1 MSQRS
6 TYTAKSEQA
15 SKFDPG
21 LQVARPKPSTVGTLA
36 VSSVP
41 LGDRVQAAQYVGA
54 LTAELAV
61 LVRRHQL
68 HTLGYLLELAR
79 LESEEIAQQHE
90 GAPSPP
96 GSKASPPSGQRNEGP
111 AVPLDA
117 AGKFELQDDGSH
129 DGGTKT

>member
-36 VSSVP
+36 VSSIP
-41 LGDRVQAAQYVGA
+41 LVNRVQAAEYVAA

-68 HTLGYLLELAR
+68 HSLGYLLDLAR
-79 LESEEIAQQHE
+79 LEAHEIVQRGEDAS
-90 GAPSPP
+90 AAS
-96 GSKASPPSGQRNEGP
+96 GSKANQPSGQR
-111 AVPLDA
+111 
-117 AGKFELQDDGSH
+117 K
-129 DGGTKT
+129 